1 MKAIHGGDIY
11 RNHVTM
17 DFSVNINPL
26 GIPEGVREA
35 LHRSVS
41 MCESYP
47 DITAQKLRE
56 EMAKM
61 LKVPEEYFIFG
72 NGASEIFM
80 AIVHAVCPKKT
91 VIPIPSFYGYEY
103 AANAADSEIVF
114 TDDWKNIG
122 EDTGLV
128 FLANPN
134 NPTGVLREKKEL
146 IQLLEE
152 CKSSNTLVVVDE
164 CFIEFCDP
172 SESMLSELERYT
184 NLILVRAFTKIF
196 AIPGVRLGYLMC
208 SDQTLNAQIQRH
220 LPEWNLSAFAEMAGV
235 ACTKEQEFVRKTRKI
250 VEQEREYLTK
260 ELQKWGFRVQEGRGN
275 FILFYTD
282 KPMYELLLARGILI
296 RDCSNFRGLTQGYYR
311 IAVKNR
317 QENERL
323 LKEIGEIIEGN

>member
-1 MKAIHGGDIY
+1 MRVIHGGDIY
-11 RNHVTM
+11 RNHVTL

-26 GIPEGVREA
+26 GIPESVQEA
-35 LHRSVS
+35 LHRSVA

-47 DITAQKLRE
+47 DITAQSLRE

-61 LKVPEEYFIFG
+61 LEVPEEYFIFG

-103 AANAADSEIVF
+103 AANAANGEIIF
-114 TDDWKNIG
+114 TEDLKEIG
-122 EDTGLV
+122 ADTDLV

-134 NPTGVLREKKEL
+134 NPTGILREKEEL
-146 IQLLEE
+146 IALLET
-152 CKSSNTLVVVDE
+152 CKASQTLVVLDE
-164 CFIEFCDP
+164 CFIEFCEP
-172 SESMLSELERYT
+172 SESMLSELEQFP

-196 AIPGVRLGYLMC
+196 AIPGVRLGYMMC
-208 SDQTLNAQIQRH
+208 SDLVLNAQIRRH
-220 LPEWNLSAFAEMAGV
+220 LPEWNLSAFAETAGV
-235 ACTKEQEFVRKTRKI
+235 ACTKEQEFVKKTRE
-250 VEQEREYLTK
+250 VVDREREYLTSA
-260 ELQKWGFRVQEGRGN
+260 LQEFGFQVQEGRGN
-275 FILFYTD
+275 FILFYTEM
-282 KPMYELLLARGILI
+282 PMYELLLAKGILI

-323 LKEIGEIIEGN
+323 LKEIGEIIERN

>member
-26 GIPEGVREA
+26 GIPTGVQEA
-35 LHRSVS
+35 LHRSVA

-61 LKVPEEYFIFG
+61 LNVPEEYFIFG

-91 VIPIPSFYGYEY
+91 VIPVPSFYGYEY
-103 AANAADSEIVF
+103 AANAANGEIIF
-114 TDDWKNIG
+114 TEDW
-122 EDTGLV
+122 EDIDEDADVV

-134 NPTGVLREKKEL
+134 NPTGVLRDKKE
-146 IQLLEE
+146 IWKLLEA
-152 CKSSNTLVVVDE
+152 CKASHTLVVLDE

-172 SESMLSELERYT
+172 SDSMLSELEQYP

-208 SDQTLNAQIQRH
+208 SNQELNAQIRRH

-235 ACTKEQEFVRKTRKI
+235 ACTKEQDFVRQTRKV
-250 VEQEREYLTK
+250 VEQERAYLTTA
-260 ELQKWGFRVQEGRGN
+260 LQNFGFHVQEGRGN
-275 FILFYTD
+275 FILFYTEN
-282 KPMYELLLARGILI
+282 PMYELLLARGILI
-296 RDCSNFRGLTQGYYR
+296 RDCSNFRGLRKGYYR

-323 LKEIGEIIEGN
+323 LKEIGEIIERD

>member
-11 RNHVTM
+11 RNHVTL
-17 DFSVNINPL
+17 DYSVNINPL
-26 GIPEGVREA
+26 GIPASVQEA
-35 LHRSVS
+35 LHQSVA

-47 DITAQKLRE
+47 DITAQRLRE

-61 LKVPEEYFIFG
+61 LKVPEAYLIFG

-80 AIVHAVCPKKT
+80 AIVHAVRPKKT

-103 AANAADSEIVF
+103 AANAADGEIVF
-114 TDDWKNIG
+114 TEDWDNV
-122 EDTGLV
+122 EADTDLV

-134 NPTGVLREKKEL
+134 NPTGVLRDKKEL
-146 IQLLEE
+146 KRLLDA
-152 CKSSNTLVVVDE
+152 CKASHTLVVLDE

-172 SESMLSELERYT
+172 AESMLSELEHYP

-208 SDQTLNAQIQRH
+208 SDQTLNTKIRRH
-220 LPEWNLSAFAEMAGV
+220 LPEWNLSAFAETAGV
-235 ACTKEQEFVRKTRKI
+235 VCTKEQEFVQQTRE
-250 VEQEREYLTK
+250 VVERERAYLMNA
-260 ELQKWGFRVQEGRGN
+260 LRDFGFQVQEGCGN
-275 FILFYTD
+275 FILFYTE

-311 IAVKNR
+311 IAVKSR

-323 LKEIGEIIEGN
+323 LKEIGEIIEKD